1 VLAKNKNIPSLYEG
15 SLLSTQIDAEGCVYN
30 TELARQFKNKYN
42 ISDEDAV
49 RYAMIVSS
57 IGVGRAIKGNSKNS
71 PNQYISK
78 DIAFSQGYKFKE

>member
-1 VLAKNKNIPSLYEG
+1 MA
-15 SLLSTQIDAEGCVYN
+15 AEGFVYN

-57 IGVGRAIKGNSKNS
+57 IGVGRAIKGNNKNAVSKANR
-71 PNQYISK
+71 P
-78 DIAFSQGYKFKE
+78 